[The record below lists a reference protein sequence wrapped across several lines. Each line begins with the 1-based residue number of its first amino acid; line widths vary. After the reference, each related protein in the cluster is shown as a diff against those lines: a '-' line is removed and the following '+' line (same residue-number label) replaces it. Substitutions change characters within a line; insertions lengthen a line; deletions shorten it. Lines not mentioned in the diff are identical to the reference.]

1 MKLGRYHN
9 FLYHFSFHTLKFHAK
24 NEKTKDSLLGLK
36 IVWSYMERESSSLHP
51 RLMEKVKEQ
60 GEHWES
66 KTIENGLVSVGNKK
80 AIGKVLYIYIYIFV
94 IGPTQ
99 VVTNFWSFYFLLL
112 WHMVWVGCANFW
124 QIFKCQQ
131 PLLIS
136 LQIWHM

>member
-1 MKLGRYHN
+1 
-9 FLYHFSFHTLKFHAK
+9 
-24 NEKTKDSLLGLK
+24 LGLK

-112 WHMVWVGCANFW
+112 
-124 QIFKCQQ
+124 
-131 PLLIS
+131 
-136 LQIWHM
+136 